1 MMPAPYTLLRGAM
14 FVVAGVG
21 SLLAAG
27 NTCTTI
33 SDGPWSDP
41 TVWDCG
47 CEPTACDSLVI
58 GHALT
63 HAGDLLVDAVH
74 VRILPAGELVV
85 QGELLLEARLHCAGV
100 VEAEYFRMPGLLDT
114 LECAGSIQ
122 AAEVRIANTWSHNTG
137 QIMAS
142 DSLQLEEN
150 NNFEN
155 WGDLSC
161 GFAFMQG
168 VFYNHGS
175 FSVDRG
181 VRSLAMVNSGEI
193 RCGGSFAV
201 TSIYY
206 NEPEALLQ
214 ADSIFLFSMANHLRS
229 TVIADSAFYIGNQWI
244 STAQVTVHDDALVI
258 CRKDLHNFGAL
269 TGDGSICVARHS
281 ANHGTISGVDLCDA
295 TPPSTGP
302 AMVDVNNGT
311 IANSVSY
318 CATLA
323 CDGLGVQVA
332 DAAPAWSLWPN
343 PSPGMAQLQ
352 GPADAGRVQLLVHDA
367 AGREV
372 LRAEHV
378 AGAGPITLR
387 TEGWSRGAYA
397 VRVVSERAAQVLRL
411 VVE

>member
-1 MMPAPYTLLRGAM
+1 M

-33 SDGPWSDP
+33 SDGLWSDAA
-41 TVWDCG
+41 VWDCG
-47 CEPTACDSLVI
+47 CDPAACDSLVI

-74 VRILPAGELVV
+74 VRILPAGELLV
-85 QGELLLEARLHCAGV
+85 QGELLLEAWLHCAGA
-100 VEAEYFRMPGLLDT
+100 VEAQYFLMPGLLDT

-122 AAEVRIANTWSHNTG
+122 AAEVRIDNIRSYNHGSITATDTLFLGDHQDFHNHG
-137 QIMAS
+137 SVAA
-142 DSLQLEEN
+142 
-150 NNFEN
+150 
-155 WGDLSC
+155 
-161 GFAFMQG
+161 GFAYIPNSL
-168 VFYNHGS
+168 YNHGS
-175 FSVDRG
+175 FTVQNGIRAIG
-181 VRSLAMVNSGEI
+181 VVNLGELVSGGALVVMALLA
-193 RCGGSFAV
+193 
-201 TSIYY
+201 
-206 NEPEALLQ
+206 NEPEGTVT
-214 ADSIFLFSMANHLRS
+214 ADTLFLFSPVNPIS
-229 TVIADSAFYIGNQWI
+229 GSIVTDSALYIGNQWI
-244 STAQVTVHDDALVI
+244 GSPGAQLFDDALVI

-281 ANHGTISGVDLCDA
+281 ANHGTITGVDLCDA

-302 AMVDVNNGT
+302 ALVDVNNGT

-323 CDGLGVQVA
+323 CEGLGVQVA

-352 GPADAGRVQLLVHDA
+352 GPVDAGRVRLLVHDA

-372 LRAEHV
+372 LRAEHG